1 MKCEIRKLTGAE
13 EAEAVETAHAGIAL
27 EKLERGEYEV
37 FFRMEDPDTGKV
49 IQMANEEDAQEY
61 GYAIGRISLHY
72 SNSLFEKQG
81 EQAEE
86 IKKSDSRN
94 RA

>member
-1 MKCEIRKLTGAE
+1 M
-13 EAEAVETAHAGIAL
+13 
-27 EKLERGEYEV
+27 ERGEYEV
-37 FFRMEDPDTGKV
+37 YFLMEDQDTGKV

-81 EQAEE
+81 EQ
-86 IKKSDSRN
+86 R
-94 RA
+94 R